1 MAGILSAA
9 TYFRDKND
17 LAAGFQF
24 DVIGVL
30 EYLAID
36 RDGHA
41 FLDLRSQ
48 PRVFLFQFSDQ
59 LPERG
64 CFYIELGLATGKLMA
79 RPARSNYDFRQ
90 TNSFSSGIERRADNR
105 R

>member
-1 MAGILSAA
+1 MISAA
-9 TYFRDKND
+9 TYFRDENN

-30 EYLAID
+30 EDLTID
-36 RDGHA
+36 SDGHA
-41 FLDLRSQ
+41 FLDLSAE
-48 PRVFLFQFSDQ
+48 PGVFNIQFPDE

-64 CFYIELGLATGKLMA
+64 RFHIELGLATSELMA
-79 RPARSNYDFRQ
+79 RPARGDYDFRQ
-90 TNSFSSGIERRADNR
+90 TNSFSGGIERRADFR